1 MPEST
6 PRGDTFDASSLNNI
20 PDPDV
25 RRAMRRMHEHYECTI
40 AKQQMEIEA
49 LLEMLL
55 EKHIGSIGEYKRH
68 LVRMQQKD
76 ARMTRLHDQIVSAA
90 RPAAAAHGH

>member
-1 MPEST
+1 MPEPT
-6 PRGDTFDASSLNNI
+6 PRGDVFDASSLNNI

-25 RRAMRRMHEHYECTI
+25 RRAMRRMHDHYE
-40 AKQQMEIEA
+40 AALSKQQMEIEA

-55 EKHIGSIGEYKRH
+55 EKHVGSIGEYKRH

-76 ARMTRLHDQIVSAA
+76 ARMTRLHDQIVSAS
-90 RPAAAAHGH
+90 RPAPAVHGH